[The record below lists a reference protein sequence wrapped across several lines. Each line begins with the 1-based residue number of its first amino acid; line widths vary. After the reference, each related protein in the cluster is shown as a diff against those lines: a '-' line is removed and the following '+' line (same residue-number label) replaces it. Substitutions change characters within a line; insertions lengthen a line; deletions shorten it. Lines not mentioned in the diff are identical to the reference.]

1 MVFSNKTLIG
11 KSLLAVVILN
21 FIFIS
26 SIFADSVNQEDG
38 RIVEIKTAGNLTV
51 KRSQIL
57 AAAQLRVGDV
67 FSEQRARKDTQRI
80 AKIDGV
86 EYAYYNI
93 AQDPKGIILS
103 YVVVEKNL
111 VREITFKGNK
121 KFSDRTLSKK
131 LGLLLGDYLNV
142 FKVAHAR
149 EVILEDYDKKGY
161 AFASVEFDKKS
172 LSSGK
177 IIFTIKE
184 GSRVKVKKVSFEG
197 NNSIETKA
205 LKKEMKTK
213 TRSFLVFSSYLTS
226 KKLEKDIEKLETIY
240 KSKGYVDVTVSKKI
254 EYNEAKTKAY
264 VTYIIKEGPV
274 YYLDSFTIKGNKF
287 FTIDELTS
295 NLKGKIGEPYSAKK
309 VEFDIKKIRNKYL
322 SKGFVDVKVGLE
334 RNFIEPNKIQI
345 FVNITEGNRFRI
357 GHINITGNY
366 DTNGKVVRR
375 VLDEQQF
382 VPGKWYNADIARG
395 DGSGSLEKDVA
406 RASMSGEV
414 LISSVDSTPNQKDAI
429 VSISEGRTGMI
440 MFGAGVDSSSGL
452 IGQIVLEQRNFDI
465 TNWPSSW
472 SEFMKGESF
481 KGAGQ
486 TMRLSFEPGT
496 EETRFSANFNEP
508 YLLDKPVGLNVGISK
523 FVRGRDAY
531 DEERFKAYAS
541 ITRRYEDGWEF
552 GLATRAESVDVTEI
566 DQDAPKEIKDDG
578 GKSTLFGLKA
588 SASYN
593 ATNNKYNPTDG
604 SVLDLA
610 YEQVAGDYTFGV
622 VTSTYRW
629 YKTLSED
636 LSERKTVLETKLH
649 AGAIVGDAPIFEK
662 FYAGGSGSI
671 RGFEYRG
678 VGPKG
683 ESTLSP
689 GEYNDPIGSDWILQA
704 NAEISVPMASDTFAW
719 LFFADGVLLDDDA
732 CRASVGSGIQIL
744 LPQWFG
750 PVPMRFEFAVP
761 LAKEEND
768 DTQVFS
774 FSVGRL
780 F

>member
-1 MVFSNKTLIG
+1 MVFSDKTLIG
-11 KSLLAVVILN
+11 KSLLAVVIFN
-21 FIFIS
+21 FIFLS
-26 SIFADSVNQEDG
+26 SIFADSVNQEKD

-184 GSRVKVKKVSFEG
+184 GARVKVKKVSFEG
-197 NNSIETKA
+197 NHSIKTKA

-213 TRSFLVFSSYLTS
+213 TRRFLVFSSYLTS
-226 KKLEKDIEKLETIY
+226 EKLEKDIEKLETIY
-240 KSKGYVDVTVSKKI
+240 KNKGYVDVVVDKKV

-264 VTYIIKEGPV
+264 VTYIIKEGPI
-274 YYLDSFTIKGNKF
+274 YYLDSFTIKGNTF
-287 FTIDELTS
+287 FTTDELTS
-295 NLKGKIGEPYSAKK
+295 NLKSKIGEPYSAKR
-309 VEFDIKKIRNKYL
+309 VEYDIKKIRNKYL
-322 SKGFVDVKVGLE
+322 SKGFVDVKVDLE
-334 RNFIEPNKIQI
+334 RKFIEPNKIQI
-345 FVNITEGNRFRI
+345 FVSVVEGNRFRI
-357 GHINITGNY
+357 GNINITGNY
-366 DTNGKVVRR
+366 DTNDKVIRR
-375 VLDEQQF
+375 VLDEQKF

-395 DGSGSLEKDVA
+395 DGTGSLEKDVT
-406 RASMSGEV
+406 RASMSGEA

-465 TNWPSSW
+465 TNWPNSW
-472 SEFMKGESF
+472 SEFMAGKSF

-531 DEERFKAYAS
+531 DEERFKTYAS
-541 ITRRYEDGWEF
+541 ITRRYEDGWQF
-552 GLATRAESVDVTEI
+552 GLATRAENVDITEI
-566 DQDAPKEIKDDG
+566 DQDAPKEIKDDK

-593 ATNNKYNPTDG
+593 TTNNKYNPTDG

-683 ESTLSP
+683 ESTLAP
-689 GEYNDPIGSDWILQA
+689 GEYKDPIGSDWVLQA

-719 LFFADGVLLDDDA
+719 LFFVDGVMLDDDA
-732 CRASVGSGIQIL
+732 CRASVGSGLQIL

-750 PVPMRFEFAVP
+750 PVPMRFEFAIP
-761 LAKEEND
+761 IAKEEND

>member
-1 MVFSNKTLIG
+1 MFSNKTLIG
-11 KSLLAVVILN
+11 KSFLAFVIFN
-21 FIFIS
+21 AIFIS
-26 SIFADSVNQEDG
+26 SIFADAANQKADS
-38 RIVEIKTAGNLTV
+38 IVEIKTAGNLTV
-51 KRSQIL
+51 TRAQIL
-57 AAAQLRVGDV
+57 AAAQLRVGDI
-67 FSEQRARKDTQRI
+67 FSEQRAQEDTQRI

-86 EYAYYNI
+86 EYAYYNVT
-93 AQDPKGIILS
+93 QEQQGIILT

-131 LGLLLGDYLNV
+131 LGLLLGDYLNI
-142 FKVAHAR
+142 FKVTHAR
-149 EVILEDYDKKGY
+149 EVILNDYDEKGY
-161 AFASVEFDKKS
+161 AFATVEFDKKS
-172 LSSGK
+172 LSQGR
-177 IIFTIKE
+177 IIFTINE
-184 GSRVKVKKVSFEG
+184 GPRVKIKKVSFEG

-213 TRSFLVFSSYLTS
+213 TRRFLFFSSYLTS
-226 KKLEKDIEKLETIY
+226 KKLEKDIKKLEAIY
-240 KSKGYVDVTVSKKI
+240 KNKGYVDVVVDKKV

-274 YYLDSFTIKGNKF
+274 YYLDSFSVEGNQF
-287 FTIDELTS
+287 FTTDELTA
-295 NLKGKIGEPYSAKK
+295 NLKSKIGSPYSAER
-309 VEFDIKKIRNKYL
+309 VEFDIKQIRKKYL
-322 SKGFVDVKVGLE
+322 SKGFVDVRVDLE
-334 RNFIEPNKIQI
+334 RKFIEPNKVEVI
-345 FVNITEGNRFRI
+345 VTVTEGNRFRI
-357 GHINITGNY
+357 GRIDITGDY
-366 DTNGKVVRR
+366 ETNDKVIRR
-375 VLDEQQF
+375 VLDEEEF
-382 VPGKWYNADIARG
+382 IPGQWYNADIARG
-395 DGSGSLEKDVA
+395 DGSGSLEKDVT
-406 RASMSGEV
+406 RASMSGEAI
-414 LISSVDSTPNQKDAI
+414 ISSVDSTPNQKDAI
-429 VSISEGRTGMI
+429 VTISEGRTGMI

-465 TNWPSSW
+465 SDWPTSW
-472 SEFMKGESF
+472 SEFMSGKSF

-508 YLLDKPVGLNVGISK
+508 YLLDKPVGLNVGASK
-523 FVRGRDAY
+523 FVRGRESY
-531 DEERFKAYAS
+531 DEERIKAYAG
-541 ITRRYEDGWEF
+541 ITRRYEDGWKF
-552 GLATRAESVDVTEI
+552 GLATRIENVDITEI
-566 DQDAPKEIKDDG
+566 DSDAPKEVKDDR
-578 GKSTLFGLKA
+578 GKSTIFGLKA

-593 ATNNKYNPTDG
+593 KTNNKYNPTDG

-649 AGAIVGDAPIFEK
+649 AGAIVGDAPVFEK

-689 GEYNDPIGSDWILQA
+689 GEYKDPIGSDWILQA
-704 NAEISVPMASDTFAW
+704 NAEISVPMTSDTFAW
-719 LFFADGVLLDDDA
+719 LFFADGVLLDDDD
-732 CRASVGSGIQIL
+732 CRVSVGSGIQIL

-761 LAKEEND
+761 LMKEEDD